1 MESVFRLIPTIFRFG
16 VIAAVVLL
24 WVAGC
29 TTVPGPVKGPVDL
42 PDAFSE
48 SGSSA
53 QQSQWWRSFNDP
65 ALDSAI
71 EQALTS
77 NFSLR
82 SVWDRL
88 AQAEAIAK
96 REGSG
101 LYPSVDVEAGTSGS
115 RSKRNGRK
123 TDTTNLLL
131 GLAAGYEVDLW
142 GRIRSARE
150 AALLDVQAGE
160 QEIQA
165 AAVSLSAAV
174 AETWYR
180 LAEALEQVRIVASQ
194 KKTNE
199 QLFELV
205 LERFRQG
212 QVQAVDVLQQG
223 QLVQSGEG
231 ALTLAGQRV
240 QSLRHQL
247 AVLLG
252 SPPKSKPVSAEP
264 SLIPLGPLPDTGVPS
279 ELMQRRPDVRKAYLE
294 VRAQDRR
301 LASAIAAQYPR
312 LSLSA
317 GVETGGSNVRDL
329 FDNWL
334 GTLAANLI
342 HPLFDG
348 GERKA
353 EADRYRAVLS
363 EAYHNYGQTVLDA
376 LQEVED
382 ALSNLAY
389 QEDYLKSLEEQL
401 KIAATVIERTRSSY
415 LNGQLDYLRVL
426 QAVTSKQ
433 SLEREH
439 LTSQRERIEYRI
451 QLHRA
456 LAGPIA
462 LDRPPQARREL
473 VFENKDDKPE
483 IVSDE

>member
-1 MESVFRLIPTIFRFG
+1 MGLEYNIIPAISRFG
-16 VIAAVVLL
+16 VLVSVVLL
-24 WVAGC
+24 WAVGC
-29 TTVPGPVKGPVDL
+29 ATVPGPVEEPVDL
-42 PDAFSE
+42 PKAFSA
-48 SGSSA
+48 SGTGAS
-53 QQSQWWRSFNDP
+53 QSQWWRSLDDP
-65 ALDSAI
+65 SLNSAI

-88 AQAEAIAK
+88 AQAEAIAI

-101 LYPSVDVEAGTSGS
+101 LYPSVDVEAGASGS
-115 RSKRNGRK
+115 RSQKSGRT
-123 TDTTNLLL
+123 TDSTNLLL

-142 GRIRSARE
+142 GRIRSARD

-165 AAVSLSAAV
+165 AAVSLSATV

-180 LAEALEQVRIVASQ
+180 LAEALEQVRVIASQ
-194 KKTNE
+194 KETNE
-199 QLFELV
+199 QLHELV

-212 QVQAVDVLQQG
+212 QVKAVDVLQQK
-223 QLVQSGEG
+223 QLVQSNEG
-231 ALTLAGQRV
+231 ALAPAEQRV
-240 QSLRHQL
+240 ESLRHQL

-252 SPPKSKPVSAEP
+252 RPPKSKPVSAEP
-264 SLIPLGPLPDTGVPS
+264 SLIELGPLPDTGVPS

-317 GVETGGSNVRDL
+317 SLETGGANPRDL

-348 GERKA
+348 GERRA
-353 EADRYRAVLS
+353 EADRYRAALS
-363 EAYHNYGQTVLDA
+363 EAYHDYGQTVLDA

-401 KIAATVIERTRSSY
+401 ETAAIVIDQTRSSY

-426 QAVTSKQ
+426 QAVTSRQ
-433 SLEREH
+433 SLEREY

-451 QLHRA
+451 QLHRS
-456 LAGPIA
+456 LVGPIA
-462 LDRPPQARREL
+462 LERPHQAQREL
-473 VFENKDDKPE
+473 VFEKKDDKPE
-483 IVSDE
+483 IVPDE